1 MLSKSDP
8 QQLACVFN
16 LIKIL
21 EIFLLNTNNTAISSD
36 SIIFVFS
43 EVFLLELCFSQ
54 EKKKM
59 KGSH

>member
-54 EKKKM
+54 EKKM